1 MKLVSLAAAVL
12 LAIPTIANA
21 QSASAEALFKEGRL
35 LIKQGKLAAGC
46 DKLQASEAIESSVG
60 TLLNL
65 GDCREELGQTA
76 SAWAAFTKAEQTA
89 RRASDD
95 EKRRAE
101 AAKRASVL
109 EPKLTRFTIQIS
121 GAPAG
126 TVVKL
131 NGDEVGAAAWNTALP
146 VDPATY
152 TISVEA
158 PGYTRWD
165 GSVTLAAGS
174 KARSLKVPPLV
185 AAPRTTA
192 TADASLLVPAAAVD
206 TRMVTRQRTWSTS
219 RGVAVGFVVA
229 GVATLGTGIYFGMR
243 SDELSDRA
251 DERCPLIACA
261 DPQALQDNSD
271 ARAKATQ
278 ANILYAAGGGALAVA
293 AVLWIA
299 GRPSDEVVVAPA
311 ISSDGMGA
319 TLMGR
324 F

>member
-1 MKLVSLAAAVL
+1 MKLASLAAAVL
-12 LAIPTIANA
+12 LAIPAVAAA

-46 DKLQASEAIESSVG
+46 DKLAASEALESSVG

-76 SAWAAFTKAEQTA
+76 TAWAAFTKAEQTA
-89 RRASDD
+89 RREGAD

-101 AAKRASVL
+101 AAKRAAAL
-109 EPKLTRFTIQIS
+109 EPKLTRFTIQLS

-131 NGDEVGAAAWNTALP
+131 NGDEVGPAVWNTALP

-158 PGYTRWD
+158 PGFARWD
-165 GSVTLAAGS
+165 GSVTLPPGS
-174 KARSLKVPPLV
+174 KARSIKVPPLV
-185 AAPRTTA
+185 PAPTTTA
-192 TADASLLVPAAAVD
+192 STQVSLVPAAVE
-206 TRMVTRQRTWSTS
+206 TRAETRSRTWSAS

-229 GVATLGTGIYFGMR
+229 GAAALGTGIYVGLR
-243 SDELSDRA
+243 SDELAERA
-251 DERCPLIACA
+251 DDRCPLIACA
-261 DPQALQDNSD
+261 DPQALQDNAD
-271 ARAKATQ
+271 ARDKATQ

-311 ISSDGMGA
+311 VSRDGMGA